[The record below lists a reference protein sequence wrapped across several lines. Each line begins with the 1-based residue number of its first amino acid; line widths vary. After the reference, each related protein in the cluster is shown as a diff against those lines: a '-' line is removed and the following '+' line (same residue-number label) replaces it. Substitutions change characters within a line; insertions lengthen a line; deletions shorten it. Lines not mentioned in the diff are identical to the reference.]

1 MIKSEMGSVS
11 MRGTTPV
18 LISELALAMKSL
30 RESLAKRY
38 GDVATEEMISRAM
51 EASKAEG
58 DLDEIMSDLID
69 DVLFKILPKANIN
82 KDNIREM
89 PQALKEI
96 LHKMLEDMIMH

>member
-30 RESLAKRY
+30 RESLVKRY
-38 GDVATEEMISRAM
+38 GEVATEEMISRAM

-89 PQALKEI
+89 PQALKEV
-96 LHKMLEDMIMH
+96 LRKMLEDMIMH

>member
-38 GDVATEEMISRAM
+38 GEVATEEMTSRAM

-58 DLDEIMSDLID
+58 DTNQIMSDLIH

-89 PQALKEI
+89 PQALKEV
-96 LHKMLEDMIMH
+96 LRKMLEDMIMH

>member
-11 MRGTTPV
+11 MRGTTPM
-18 LISELALAMKSL
+18 LISELALVVKGM
-30 RESLAKRY
+30 RESLAKEY
-38 GDVATEEMISRAM
+38 GESATEELISRAM

-89 PQALKEI
+89 PQALKEV
-96 LHKMLEDMIMH
+96 LRKMLEDMIMH

>member
-11 MRGTTPV
+11 MRGTTPMLV
-18 LISELALAMKSL
+18 SELALMVKGM
-30 RESLAKRY
+30 RESLAKEY
-38 GDVATEEMISRAM
+38 GESATEELISRAM

-89 PQALKEI
+89 PQALKEV

>member
-1 MIKSEMGSVS
+1 MIKVKMDLVE

-30 RESLAKRY
+30 RGSLAKRY
-38 GDVATEEMISRAM
+38 GEVATEEMISRAL

-58 DLDEIMSDLID
+58 DINEIMSDLID

-89 PQALKEI
+89 PQALKEV
-96 LHKMLEDMIMH
+96 LRKMLEDTIMH

>member
-1 MIKSEMGSVS
+1 MIKSETGTVS

-89 PQALKEI
+89 PQALKEV

>member
-51 EASKAEG
+51 EASKAKG

-89 PQALKEI
+89 PQALKEV

>member
-1 MIKSEMGSVS
+1 MIESEMGSVS

-89 PQALKEI
+89 PQALKEV

>member
-1 MIKSEMGSVS
+1 MIKSEMGLVS

-18 LISELALAMKSL
+18 LITELTLVVRSL
-30 RESLAKRY
+30 RGSFVKEY
-38 GDVATEEMISRAM
+38 GEAATEELISRAM

-58 DLDEIMSDLID
+58 DINEIMNGLID

-89 PQALKEI
+89 PQALKEA
-96 LHKMLEDMIMH
+96 LRKTLEDMIMH

>member
-11 MRGTTPV
+11 MRGTTPM
-18 LISELALAMKSL
+18 LISELALVVKGM
-30 RESLAKRY
+30 RESLAKEY
-38 GDVATEEMISRAM
+38 GESATEELISRAM

-58 DLDEIMSDLID
+58 DINEIMSDLID

-89 PQALKEI
+89 PQALKEV
-96 LHKMLEDMIMH
+96 LRKMLEDMIMH